1 MPRSLPKIFAALLA
15 LILLALVAVGLTAQR
30 KSEQTRAELETQS
43 AIAAQLLSLREA
55 GEDGELG
62 VAITASLE
70 TLAPAAREFE
80 AVQVSDGS
88 GSRVEQSLDAL
99 LSLGF
104 DAQNAADRERALMTA
119 VRVWQGAAADG
130 LVEGN
135 YPSALEQRLEG
146 LEGVVC
152 DNPNPAPVE
161 GAVSEPVLH
170 LQDALGQLGYV
181 TEVYAA
187 RAGQEYGEVAETA
200 GSWAKFAET
209 LEGELSPILSC
220 EGLLQAPAASYPL
233 AEPADASTQL
243 DATLAAITT
252 NAQAALGDS
261 ALPTEADRVELL
273 LVKTLLDAGGAGE

>member
-15 LILLALVAVGLTAQR
+15 LILLALVAVGLTAQK

-43 AIAAQLLSLREA
+43 AIAAQLLSLQEA

-104 DAQNAADRERALMTA
+104 DAQNAADRERALMAA

-273 LVKTLLDAGGAGE
+273 LVKTLLEAGSAS

>member
-1 MPRSLPKIFAALLA
+1 MPRPLPKILAALLA
-15 LILLALVAVGLTAQR
+15 LILLALVAVGLTAQK
-30 KSEQTRAELETQS
+30 KSDQTRAELETQS
-43 AIAAQLLSLREA
+43 AIAAQLLSLQEA
-55 GEDGELG
+55 GEDDELG
-62 VAITASLE
+62 AAITASLE
-70 TLAPAAREFE
+70 TLAPAARELE
-80 AVQVSDGS
+80 AVQVSEGS

-104 DAQNAADRERALMTA
+104 DAQTAADRERALMAA

-135 YPSALEQRLEG
+135 YPPALEQRLEG
-146 LEGVVC
+146 LEGFVC
-152 DNPNPAPVE
+152 DNPNPAPAE

-181 TEVYAA
+181 AEVYAA

-200 GSWAKFAET
+200 GNRAKFADT

-220 EGLLQAPAASYPL
+220 EGLLRAPAASYPL

-243 DATLAAITT
+243 DAALAAITT
-252 NAQAALGDS
+252 DAQAALGDS

-273 LVKTLLDAGGAGE
+273 LVKTLLDAGSAS

>member
-1 MPRSLPKIFAALLA
+1 MTRSLPKIFAALLA

-43 AIAAQLLSLREA
+43 EIAAQLLSLQAA

-104 DAQNAADRERALMTA
+104 DAQTAADRERALMAA

-161 GAVSEPVLH
+161 GAVSEPVLY

-233 AEPADASTQL
+233 AEPADAPTQL
-243 DATLAAITT
+243 DAALAAITT

-273 LVKTLLDAGGAGE
+273 LVKTLLDAGGAS

>member
-43 AIAAQLLSLREA
+43 AIAAQLLSLQEA

-104 DAQNAADRERALMTA
+104 DAQTTADRERALMTA

-273 LVKTLLDAGGAGE
+273 LVKTLLDAGSAS

>member
-1 MPRSLPKIFAALLA
+1 MPRPLPKIFAALLA
-15 LILLALVAVGLTAQR
+15 LILLALVAVGLTAQK
-30 KSEQTRAELETQS
+30 KSDQTRAELETQS

-62 VAITASLE
+62 AAVTASLE

-80 AVQVSDGS
+80 AVQVSEGS

-104 DAQNAADRERALMTA
+104 DAQTAADRERALMAA

-135 YPSALEQRLEG
+135 YPPALEQRLEG
-146 LEGVVC
+146 LEGFVC
-152 DNPNPAPVE
+152 DDPNPAPAE

-181 TEVYAA
+181 AEVYAA

-200 GSWAKFAET
+200 GNRAKFADT

-220 EGLLQAPAASYPL
+220 EGLLRAPAASYPL

-243 DATLAAITT
+243 DAALAAITT

-273 LVKTLLDAGGAGE
+273 LVKTLLDAGSAS

>member
-43 AIAAQLLSLREA
+43 AIAAQLLSLQAA

-104 DAQNAADRERALMTA
+104 DAQTTADRERALMTA

-273 LVKTLLDAGGAGE
+273 LVKTLLDAGSAS

>member
-43 AIAAQLLSLREA
+43 AIAAQLLSLQEA

-104 DAQNAADRERALMTA
+104 DAQTAADRERALMAA

-161 GAVSEPVLH
+161 GAVSEPVLY

-273 LVKTLLDAGGAGE
+273 LVKTLLDAGSAS

>member
-43 AIAAQLLSLREA
+43 AIAAQLLSLQEA

-70 TLAPAAREFE
+70 TLAPAAREFKV
-80 AVQVSDGS
+80 VQVSDGS

-104 DAQNAADRERALMTA
+104 DAQTTADRERALMTA

-273 LVKTLLDAGGAGE
+273 LVKTLLDAGSAS

>member
-15 LILLALVAVGLTAQR
+15 LILLALVAVGLTAQK
-30 KSEQTRAELETQS
+30 KSDQTRAELETQS
-43 AIAAQLLSLREA
+43 AIAAQLLSLRET

-88 GSRVEQSLDAL
+88 GSRVEKSLDAL

-104 DAQNAADRERALMTA
+104 DAQTTADRERALMTA

-161 GAVSEPVLH
+161 GAVSEPVLY

-261 ALPTEADRVELL
+261 ALPTESDRVELL
-273 LVKTLLDAGGAGE
+273 LVKTLLDAGSAS

>member
-15 LILLALVAVGLTAQR
+15 LILLALVAVGLTAQK
-30 KSEQTRAELETQS
+30 KSDQTRAELETQS
-43 AIAAQLLSLREA
+43 AIAAQLLSLRET

-88 GSRVEQSLDAL
+88 GSRVEKSLDAL

-104 DAQNAADRERALMTA
+104 DAQTATDRERALMAA
-119 VRVWQGAAADG
+119 VRVWQGAVADG

-146 LEGVVC
+146 LEGFVC

-181 TEVYAA
+181 AEVYAA

-200 GSWAKFAET
+200 GSWAKLAET

-220 EGLLQAPAASYPL
+220 EGLLRAPAASYPL

-243 DATLAAITT
+243 DATLAAITA

-273 LVKTLLDAGGAGE
+273 LVKTLLDAGSAS

>member
-43 AIAAQLLSLREA
+43 AIAAQLLSLQEA

-104 DAQNAADRERALMTA
+104 DAQTAADRERALMAA

-273 LVKTLLDAGGAGE
+273 LVKTLLDAGSAS

>member
-15 LILLALVAVGLTAQR
+15 LILLALVAVGLTAQK

-43 AIAAQLLSLREA
+43 AIAAQLLSLRET

-88 GSRVEQSLDAL
+88 GSRVEKSLDAL

-104 DAQNAADRERALMTA
+104 DAQTAADRERALMAA
-119 VRVWQGAAADG
+119 VRVWQGAVADG

-135 YPSALEQRLEG
+135 YPPALEQRLEG

-152 DNPNPAPVE
+152 DNPNPAPAE

-181 TEVYAA
+181 SEVYAA
-187 RAGQEYGEVAETA
+187 RAGQEDGEVAETA
-200 GSWAKFAET
+200 GNRAKFADT

-243 DATLAAITT
+243 DATLTAITT

-273 LVKTLLDAGGAGE
+273 LVKTLLDAGSAS

>member
-15 LILLALVAVGLTAQR
+15 LILLALVAVGLTAQK

-43 AIAAQLLSLREA
+43 AIAAQLLSLQEA

-104 DAQNAADRERALMTA
+104 DAQTTADRERALMTA

-181 TEVYAA
+181 AEVYAA

-200 GSWAKFAET
+200 GNRAKLADT

-220 EGLLQAPAASYPL
+220 EGLLRAPAASYPL

-243 DATLAAITT
+243 DAALAAITI

-273 LVKTLLDAGGAGE
+273 LVKTLLDAGGAS

>member
-15 LILLALVAVGLTAQR
+15 LILLALVAVGLTAQK

-43 AIAAQLLSLREA
+43 EIAAQLLSLQAA

-104 DAQNAADRERALMTA
+104 DAQTAADRERALMAA
-119 VRVWQGAAADG
+119 VKVWQGAAADG

-161 GAVSEPVLH
+161 GAVSEPVLY

-273 LVKTLLDAGGAGE
+273 LVKTLLDAGSAS

>member
-15 LILLALVAVGLTAQR
+15 LILLALVAVGLTAQK

-43 AIAAQLLSLREA
+43 AIAAQLLSLQEA

-88 GSRVEQSLDAL
+88 GSRVEKSLDAL

-104 DAQNAADRERALMTA
+104 NAQTAADRERALMAA
-119 VRVWQGAAADG
+119 VRVWQGAVADG

-135 YPSALEQRLEG
+135 YPPALEQRLEG
-146 LEGVVC
+146 LEGFVC
-152 DNPNPAPVE
+152 DNPNPAPAE

-181 TEVYAA
+181 SEVYAA

-200 GSWAKFAET
+200 GNRAKLADT

-273 LVKTLLDAGGAGE
+273 LVKTLLDAGSAS

>member
-43 AIAAQLLSLREA
+43 AIAAQLLSLQEA

-104 DAQNAADRERALMTA
+104 DAQTAADRERALMTA

-273 LVKTLLDAGGAGE
+273 LVKTLLDAGSAS

>member
-30 KSEQTRAELETQS
+30 KSDQTRAELETQS
-43 AIAAQLLSLREA
+43 AIAAQLLSLRET

-146 LEGVVC
+146 LEGFVC

-181 TEVYAA
+181 SEVYAA

-200 GSWAKFAET
+200 GSWAKLAET

-252 NAQAALGDS
+252 NSQATLGDS
-261 ALPTEADRVELL
+261 ALPAEADRVELL
-273 LVKTLLDAGGAGE
+273 LVKTLLDAGSAS

>member
-15 LILLALVAVGLTAQR
+15 LILLALVAVGLTAQK

-43 AIAAQLLSLREA
+43 AIAAQLLSLRET

-88 GSRVEQSLDAL
+88 GSRVEKSLDAL

-104 DAQNAADRERALMTA
+104 DAQTAADRERALMAA
-119 VRVWQGAAADG
+119 VRVWQGAVADG

-135 YPSALEQRLEG
+135 YPPALEQRLEG

-152 DNPNPAPVE
+152 DNPNPAPAE

-181 TEVYAA
+181 SEVYAA

-200 GSWAKFAET
+200 GNRAKFADT

-243 DATLAAITT
+243 DATLTAITT

-273 LVKTLLDAGGAGE
+273 LVKTLLDAGSAS

>member
-1 MPRSLPKIFAALLA
+1 MPRSLLKIFAALLA

-43 AIAAQLLSLREA
+43 EIAAQLLSLQAA

-70 TLAPAAREFE
+70 TLAPAAREFKV
-80 AVQVSDGS
+80 VQVSDGS

-104 DAQNAADRERALMTA
+104 DAQTAADRERALMAA

-273 LVKTLLDAGGAGE
+273 LVKTLLDAGSAS

>member
-43 AIAAQLLSLREA
+43 EIAAQLLSLQAA

-62 VAITASLE
+62 VAITSSLE

-104 DAQNAADRERALMTA
+104 DAQTAADRERALMAA

-273 LVKTLLDAGGAGE
+273 LVKTLLDAGSAS